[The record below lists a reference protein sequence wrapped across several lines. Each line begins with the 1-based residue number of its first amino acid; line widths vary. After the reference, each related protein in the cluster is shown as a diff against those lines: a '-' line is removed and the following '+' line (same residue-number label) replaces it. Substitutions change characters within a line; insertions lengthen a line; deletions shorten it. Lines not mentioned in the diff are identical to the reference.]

1 MHDDKQRWA
10 GDKNQLQGPE
20 TDMGDGE
27 KMIITNIGATRLP
40 VIAVKILLL
49 ISPHPL
55 SSYHINKDTKNKD
68 HREPD
73 AAKIHGD
80 RRHQGR
86 CKLALMRSWVQHAEP
101 HFIFL
106 RVRIINQ

>member
-1 MHDDKQRWA
+1 MHDDEQRRA

-27 KMIITNIGATRLP
+27 KMIIANIGATRLP
-40 VIAVKILLL
+40 VVAVKILLL

-80 RRHQGR
+80 R
-86 CKLALMRSWVQHAEP
+86 SWRPSSRAPGKAVGMITESS
-101 HFIFL
+101 
-106 RVRIINQ
+106 RGSEK